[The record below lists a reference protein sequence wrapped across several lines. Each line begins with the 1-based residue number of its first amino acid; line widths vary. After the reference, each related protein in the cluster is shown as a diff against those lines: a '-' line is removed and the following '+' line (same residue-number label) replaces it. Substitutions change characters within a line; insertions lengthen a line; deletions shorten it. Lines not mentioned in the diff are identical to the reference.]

1 MALLSWKDEYSVNI
15 KEVDDQHKKLIDM
28 INELNDA
35 MAQGKAK
42 DVLGA
47 ILDKLVS
54 YAASHFALEERMMQT
69 HGYEGYPEHKDKH
82 EKMTAKV
89 LDLQR
94 QYKSGQAAMTIDVMN
109 FLKSWLDKHIV
120 GTDMK
125 YSAFMN
131 SKGVQ

>member
-1 MALLSWKDEYSVNI
+1 MALLAWKNEYSVKI
-15 KEVDDQHKKLIDM
+15 KEIDDQHKVLIGM
-28 INELNDA
+28 INDLNDA

-54 YAASHFALEERMMQT
+54 YAASHFALEEGLMKT

-89 LDLQR
+89 IDLQR
-94 QYKSGQAAMTIDVMN
+94 QYQSGQAAMTIEVMN
-109 FLKSWLDKHIV
+109 FLKSWLDKHII

-125 YSAFMN
+125 YSAFLN

>member
-1 MALLSWKDEYSVNI
+1 MALLAWKSEYSVNV
-15 KEVDDQHKKLIDM
+15 KEIDDQHKKLVSM

-54 YAASHFALEERMMQT
+54 YTAAHFALEERLFQT
-69 HGYEGYPEHKDKH
+69 HGYEGYQEHKDKH
-82 EKMTAKV
+82 DKMTAKV

-94 QYKSGQAAMTIDVMN
+94 QFKSGQAAMTIEVMN
-109 FLKSWLDKHIV
+109 FLKSWLDKHIL

-125 YSAFMN
+125 YSAFLN
-131 SKGVQ
+131 SKGVR

>member
-1 MALLSWKDEYSVNI
+1 MALLAWKDAYSVKI

-42 DVLGA
+42 DALGT

-54 YAASHFALEERMMQT
+54 YAASHFVLEERLMQT
-69 HGYEGYPEHKDKH
+69 HGYEGYQEHKDKH
-82 EKMTAKV
+82 EKMTAKI

-94 QYKSGQAAMTIDVMN
+94 QFKSGQAAMTIEVMN
-109 FLKSWLDKHIV
+109 FLKNWLDKHIV

-125 YSAFMN
+125 YSAFLN
-131 SKGVQ
+131 SKGVK